1 MDNEEREIR
10 GIVPGFFVPFVPTDE
25 RRCLCRSDGDILLI
39 LKNRKL
45 DSILSSEV
53 NYIYY
58 NFVGNF
64 IFESL
69 QRNYSLIDNN

>member
-25 RRCLCRSDGDILLI
+25 RRCLCRSDILLI
-39 LKNRKL
+39 LKNREL

-53 NYIYY
+53 NYILEFCWKFYIRE
-58 NFVGNF
+58 FTKKLF
-64 IFESL
+64 S
-69 QRNYSLIDNN
+69 D

>member
-25 RRCLCRSDGDILLI
+25 RRRLCRSDGDILLI

-53 NYIYY
+53 NYILEFCWKFYIRE
-58 NFVGNF
+58 FAKKLF
-64 IFESL
+64 S
-69 QRNYSLIDNN
+69 D

>member
-25 RRCLCRSDGDILLI
+25 RRCLCRSNGDILLI

-53 NYIYY
+53 NYILEFCWKFYIRE
-58 NFVGNF
+58 FAKKLF
-64 IFESL
+64 S
-69 QRNYSLIDNN
+69 D